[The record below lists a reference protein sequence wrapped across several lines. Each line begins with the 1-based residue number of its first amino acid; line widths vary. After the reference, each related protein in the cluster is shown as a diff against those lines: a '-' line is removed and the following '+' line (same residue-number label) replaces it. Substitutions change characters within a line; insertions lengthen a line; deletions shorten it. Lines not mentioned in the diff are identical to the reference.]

1 MKEKSIRTILMSAIL
16 MVGLLWGSFSA
27 EACSRIVYNGLNGI
41 VLTARSMDWIEDMG
55 THLWAFPRGMQRD
68 GKVGPNSLK
77 WTSKYGSVIASGYD
91 VCTTDGLN
99 EKGLAANALWLAESV
114 YPKWDPQTEARPG
127 LSIAA
132 WTQYVLDSFAT
143 VDEAVQEL
151 SKERFVVVTASS
163 STVSRLTTL
172 HLSLSDASGDSAI
185 LEYIDGKLVIHHDRS
200 YTVMT
205 NSPTFSKQL
214 ALYEYWQEIG
224 GAVML
229 PGTSRAADRFV
240 RGAFY
245 INGMPK
251 VEKTE
256 TALAYTF
263 SVIRNMSAPFGIK
276 DPLRPNISATRWR
289 TVADHK
295 NKLYF
300 FESTERANIFWVSL
314 NKLDFSS
321 SAPVRKLTI
330 SPAKNYAGDATEY
343 FESTAPFV
351 FSGL

>member
-1 MKEKSIRTILMSAIL
+1 MKSKSIRTILVSATLVVVLL
-16 MVGLLWGSFSA
+16 MGSFSA
-27 EACSRIVYNGLNGI
+27 EACSRIVYHGLNGI
-41 VLTARSMDWIEDMG
+41 VLTARSMDWVEDMG
-55 THLWAFPRGMQRD
+55 THLWAFPRGMERD
-68 GKVGPNSLK
+68 GRVGSNSLK

-91 VCTTDGLN
+91 VSTTDGMN
-99 EKGLAANALWLAESV
+99 EKGLVANALWLAESV
-114 YPKWDPQTEARPG
+114 YPQWDGQNEQRPG

-132 WTQYVLDSFAT
+132 WVQYVLDNFAT
-143 VDEAVQEL
+143 VDAAVQEL
-151 SKERFVVVTASS
+151 KKERFAVVTASAGA
-163 STVSRLTTL
+163 VDGLTTL

-185 LEYIDGKLVIHHDRS
+185 LEYIGGKLVIHHDRS
-200 YTVMT
+200 FTVMT

-251 VEKTE
+251 VENIE
-256 TALAYTF
+256 VALAYTF

-276 DPLRPNISATRWR
+276 DPLRPNVSATRWR

-300 FESTERANIFWVSL
+300 FESTERANVFWVSL
-314 NKLDFSS
+314 NKLDFSP

-330 SPAKNYAGDATEY
+330 SSKKNYAGETSEH
-343 FESTAPFV
+343 FESAAPFE
-351 FSGL
+351 FAGL